1 MHLIALHQNA
11 SNNPMGV
18 SSKLDRVPF
27 YPYYVFKDLV
37 GFFAFFLILSIFV
50 FFFPNALGHPD
61 NYLPANP
68 LSTPI
73 SIVPEFYLLPFY
85 AILRAIPN
93 KLLGVIAM
101 LGSILI
107 LFALPSLDTSRVR
120 SYAFRPFMRLAFW
133 SFVANFLLLMWLG
146 AQHPE
151 PPYIS
156 LGQLCAAFYFAY
168 FLLLVPILGL
178 IENTLSDIGT
188 KYSSTP
194 SNSQKIPPVLPNSL
208 PLLYLF
214 FTLNLGTLL
223 FYGKTRKV
231 LPANF
236 GFPTL

>member
-1 MHLIALHQNA
+1 
-11 SNNPMGV
+11 
-18 SSKLDRVPF
+18 
-27 YPYYVFKDLV
+27 
-37 GFFAFFLILSIFV
+37 
-50 FFFPNALGHPD
+50 
-61 NYLPANP
+61 
-68 LSTPI
+68 
-73 SIVPEFYLLPFY
+73 
-85 AILRAIPN
+85 
-93 KLLGVIAM
+93 
-101 LGSILI
+101 
-107 LFALPSLDTSRVR
+107 
-120 SYAFRPFMRLAFW
+120 
-133 SFVANFLLLMWLG
+133 MWLG